1 MAEHQLPKLNT
12 GVRFPSPAPKTASIK
27 GYLPFLYFFAFYSR
41 LAFLSSTR
49 RPLANSRPAPDGS
62 PSPLSLRDI
71 SPHRGESPFTR
82 EPITIRVPRLINKI
96 H

>member
-1 MAEHQLPKLNT
+1 MML
-12 GVRFPSPAPKTASIK
+12 VVF
-27 GYLPFLYFFAFYSR
+27 YFFAFYSR

-71 SPHRGESPFTR
+71 SPHSGESPFTR
-82 EPITIRVPRLINKI
+82 EPIRVLRLINKI
-96 H
+96 Y